1 MVRRRVIA
9 LAAAFAIATAAS
21 TAFAEQRG
29 GKEQAPKRSK
39 QEQVEIDELVK
50 TVDSVM
56 AGQAAPGD
64 FQMSLTPYFLKSQ
77 EQRTFVPFVLDVQS
91 LPATDVALYVR
102 VVQAGGSTPSAAD
115 DAAAAAAAAQAKPTD
130 KPASG
135 KPPARPEYPWDDI
148 HFISAAQVA
157 SAAVS
162 PAATTATSGAPTAG
176 APVRI
181 YRVFMAPPGTYD
193 VYIAMKERVPEKGPK
208 PATGPRMG
216 VLKTQVTVPDF
227 WNGDLMTS
235 SVIVA
240 DKVNV
245 LTAMPSPEEAR
256 ERPFVFGAQELVP
269 AADTAFGKEEQL
281 ATFFQVYNAE
291 LDPAGKPNLILEY
304 NFHRTEGGAEKFF
317 NKTAPQE
324 VNASMLPPT
333 FDPTKFPVPGGIEV
347 PLKSFPEGEYRLE
360 IKVTD
365 KVSGKVV
372 TRDVNF
378 TVKAS

>member
-29 GKEQAPKRSK
+29 GKEQQPKRSK
-39 QEQVEIDELVK
+39 QEQVEIDALVK
-50 TVDSVM
+50 MVDAVM
-56 AGQAAPGD
+56 AGQPAPGD
-64 FQMSLTPYFLKSQ
+64 IQMSLHPYFLKSQ
-77 EQRTFVPFVLDVQS
+77 EQRTFVPFVLDVTGA
-91 LPATDVALYVR
+91 PAADAALYIR
-102 VVQAGGSTPSAAD
+102 VVNPSAQPD
-115 DAAAAAAAAQAKPTD
+115 EKT
-130 KPASG
+130 K
-135 KPPARPEYPWDDI
+135 KVEYPWDDI
-148 HFISAAQVA
+148 HFLTSAQV
-157 SAAVS
+157 
-162 PAATTATSGAPTAG
+162 TSSQG
-176 APVRI
+176 RLS
-181 YRVFMAPPGTYD
+181 RVFMAPPGTYD

-208 PATGPRMG
+208 TETPPKMG
-216 VLKTQVTVPDF
+216 VFKTQVTVPDF
-227 WNGDLMTS
+227 WNGELMTS
-235 SVIVA
+235 SVILA

-256 ERPFVFGAQELVP
+256 ERPFVFGAQELIP

-281 ATFFQVYNAE
+281 ATFFQVYNAA

-347 PLKSFPEGEYRLE
+347 PLKSFPEGQYRLE

-378 TVKAS
+378 TVKPS

>member
-9 LAAAFAIATAAS
+9 FAAAFAIAMAAP

-29 GKEQAPKRSK
+29 GKEQQPKRSK
-39 QEQVEIDELVK
+39 QEQAEIEQLVK
-50 TVDSVM
+50 LVDGVM
-56 AGQAAPGD
+56 AGEPVPGNI
-64 FQMSLTPYFLKSQ
+64 QMSLSPYFLKSQ
-77 EQRTFVPFVLDVQS
+77 EQRTFVPFVLEVTGA
-91 LPATDVALYVR
+91 PAADAALYVR
-102 VVQAGGSTPSAAD
+102 VVNPSAEPD
-115 DAAAAAAAAQAKPTD
+115 PKSKQV
-130 KPASG
+130 
-135 KPPARPEYPWDDI
+135 EYPWDDI
-148 HFISAAQVA
+148 HFLTAAQIA
-157 SAAVS
+157 STEGRLS
-162 PAATTATSGAPTAG
+162 
-176 APVRI
+176 
-181 YRVFMAPPGTYD
+181 RVFMAPPGTYD

-208 PATGPRMG
+208 PEAPKVG

-227 WNGDLMTS
+227 WSGELMTS

-256 ERPFVFGAQELVP
+256 ERPFVFGAQELIP
-269 AADTAFGKEEQL
+269 AADTAFGQGEQL
-281 ATFFQVYNAE
+281 ATFFQVYNAQ
-291 LDPAGKPNLILEY
+291 LDPAGKPNLLLEY

-378 TVKAS
+378 TVKPS

>member
-9 LAAAFAIATAAS
+9 LAAAFAIAMAAP
-21 TAFAEQRG
+21 TAFAQQRG
-29 GKEQAPKRSK
+29 GKDGKDQQPKRSK
-39 QEQVEIDELVK
+39 QEQVEIEALVK
-50 TVDSVM
+50 TVDGVM
-56 AGQAAPGD
+56 AGQPAPGD
-64 FQMSLTPYFLKSQ
+64 IQMALTPFFLKSQ
-77 EQRTFVPFVLDVQS
+77 EQRTFVPFVLEVKNA
-91 LPATDVALYVR
+91 PATDAALYVR
-102 VVQAGGSTPSAAD
+102 VVNPSGGAEPAAD
-115 DAAAAAAAAQAKPTD
+115 PKADPKAKADPD
-130 KPASG
+130 KA
-135 KPPARPEYPWDDI
+135 KRVEYPWDDI
-148 HFISAAQVA
+148 HFLTAAQMA
-157 SAAVS
+157 SS
-162 PAATTATSGAPTAG
+162 QG
-176 APVRI
+176 RLN
-181 YRVFMAPPGTYD
+181 RVFMAPPGTYD
-193 VYIAMKERVPEKGPK
+193 VYIAMKERVPEKGGKPEGEPK
-208 PATGPRMG
+208 MG

-227 WNGDLMTS
+227 WNGDLTTS
-235 SVIVA
+235 SIIVA

-256 ERPFVFGAQELVP
+256 ERPFVFGAQELIP
-269 AADTAFGKEEQL
+269 AADTAFGQGEQL
-281 ATFFQVYNAE
+281 ATFFQVYNAQ
-291 LDPAGKPNLILEY
+291 LDAAGKPNLVLEY

-347 PLKSFPEGEYRLE
+347 PLKSFPEGQYRLE

>member
-29 GKEQAPKRSK
+29 GKEQQPKRSK
-39 QEQVEIDELVK
+39 QEQVEIDALVK
-50 TVDSVM
+50 TVDGVM
-56 AGQAAPGD
+56 AGQPAPGD
-64 FQMSLTPYFLKSQ
+64 VQMSLRPYFMKSQ
-77 EQRTFVPFVLDVQS
+77 EQRTFVPFVLDVTGA
-91 LPATDVALYVR
+91 PATDAALYIR
-102 VVQAGGSTPSAAD
+102 VVNPSAEPD
-115 DAAAAAAAAQAKPTD
+115 PKTKRVEPV
-130 KPASG
+130 
-135 KPPARPEYPWDDI
+135 WDDI
-148 HFISAAQVA
+148 HFLTSAQVA
-157 SAAVS
+157 SS
-162 PAATTATSGAPTAG
+162 QGRLS
-176 APVRI
+176 
-181 YRVFMAPPGTYD
+181 RVFMAPPGTYD
-193 VYIAMKERVPEKGPK
+193 VYIAMKERAPEKGPK
-208 PATGPRMG
+208 TETPPKMG
-216 VLKTQVTVPDF
+216 ALKTQVTVPDF
-227 WNGDLMTS
+227 WSGELMTS
-235 SVIVA
+235 SVILA

-256 ERPFVFGAQELVP
+256 ERPFVFGAQELIP
-269 AADTAFGKEEQL
+269 AVDTAFGKEEQL
-281 ATFFQVYNAE
+281 ATFFQVYNAA

-378 TVKAS
+378 TVKPS

>member
-9 LAAAFAIATAAS
+9 LAAAFALATAAP

-29 GKEQAPKRSK
+29 GKEQQPKRSK
-39 QEQVEIDELVK
+39 QEQVEIEQLVK
-50 TVDSVM
+50 TVDGVM
-56 AGQAAPGD
+56 AGQPAPSD
-64 FQMSLTPYFLKSQ
+64 IQMSLHPFFMKSQ
-77 EQRTFVPFVLDVQS
+77 EQRTFVPFVLEVTGA
-91 LPATDVALYVR
+91 PATDAALYVR
-102 VVQAGGSTPSAAD
+102 VVNPSAEPD
-115 DAAAAAAAAQAKPTD
+115 PKT
-130 KPASG
+130 K
-135 KPPARPEYPWDDI
+135 RVEYPWDDI
-148 HFISAAQVA
+148 HFLTAAQV
-157 SAAVS
+157 
-162 PAATTATSGAPTAG
+162 TSSNG
-176 APVRI
+176 RLS
-181 YRVFMAPPGTYD
+181 RVFMAPPGTYD

-208 PATGPRMG
+208 PATGPKMG

-227 WNGDLMTS
+227 WNGELMTS

-256 ERPFVFGAQELVP
+256 ERPFVFGAQELIP
-269 AADTAFGKEEQL
+269 AADSAFGKEEQL
-281 ATFFQVYNAE
+281 ATFFQVYNAA
-291 LDPAGKPNLILEY
+291 LDPAGKPNLVLEY

-324 VNASMLPPT
+324 VNAGMLPPT

-347 PLKSFPEGEYRLE
+347 PLKSFPEGQYRLE

-378 TVKAS
+378 TVKGS